1 MNIRKLASAA
11 FAVALLC
18 HPLAAQ
24 DGHEAESHEVHEHAA
39 ESHEGH
45 DQAEESHDGHDHGE
59 ESHEDHDEEGH
70 EGHDHSGHAHGN
82 PDEATLSPEA
92 IRISGIAT
100 EVAWKRVLSEV
111 ATVPARVEYDA
122 ESMAHVG
129 TTVPGRVAE
138 IAVRLG
144 DKVKEGDLLLV
155 IESPALGEAES
166 DFLQKRSAVEAAR
179 IDVDAARIVLERAEK
194 LREANGVS
202 VTDLLGRQGDF
213 RKAEAAL
220 KIAEAAQQAAENRL
234 HILGLDQG
242 EVDALASTGEVTTRF
257 ELRAPIAGQ
266 VIEREVTRGEVVD
279 VDRHAMAVI
288 ADLSTLWI
296 VADVPERLAP
306 RVRVGSKGVVS
317 TNFVGAARVEATVD
331 YVAPQ
336 LDARTRTAQA
346 RLPVEAAGTKLA
358 GVLRPGMFAQVDLE
372 LGGADGD
379 APVLAVLEE
388 AVQTLEGAP
397 CVFVPVAGK
406 PGAYARRALVVGP
419 RVGKWLPVV
428 SGIAEGDT
436 YVAKGSFVLKAEL
449 GKEGVVHEH

>member
-1 MNIRKLASAA
+1 MNLRKLAPAA
-11 FAVALLC
+11 LAVALLC

-24 DGHEAESHEVHEHAA
+24 DGHEGHDHDEHGHEAESHEGHDHAA

-45 DQAEESHDGHDHGE
+45 DHS
-59 ESHEDHDEEGH
+59 EEGH

-144 DKVKEGDLLLV
+144 DTVKEGDLLLV

-288 ADLSTLWI
+288 ADMSTLWI
-296 VADVPERLAP
+296 VADVPERLVP
-306 RVRVGSKGVVS
+306 RARIGSKGIVS
-317 TNFVGAARVEATVD
+317 TNFEGTARVEATVN

-336 LDARTRTAQA
+336 LDARTRTAQV
-346 RLPVEAAGTKLA
+346 RLPIEAAETKMA

-372 LGGADGD
+372 LGGSDGD

-388 AVQTLEGAP
+388 AVQTVEGEP

-406 PGAYARRALVVGP
+406 PGAYARRALVLGP
-419 RVGKWLPVV
+419 RVGKWVPVV
-428 SGIAEGDT
+428 SGIAEGEA

-449 GKEGVVHEH
+449 GKEGVAHEH